1 MYIYQKQKQKLK
13 KRKKTIKK
21 EKRKKNI
28 TFRIIIHRWEKYYR
42 RLMNP
47 MEIRPVK

>member
-13 KRKKTIKK
+13 KRKKTKK
-21 EKRKKNI
+21 RKKKKNI
-28 TFRIIIHRWEKYYR
+28 TFPIIKHRWEKYCR